1 MATAGRTES
10 TALARTPIGELL
22 EKEPYRF
29 EFFQAVR
36 LLNLLLADRSPVG
49 RFVNPSAEVA
59 RFAVNPSPVFPASQ
73 IQSLAAREGGAPVLS
88 VNFMGL
94 IGPLGLLPLYY
105 TELVMERT
113 RARDHALREF
123 LDIFHHRILSLFYA
137 AWEKYRFTIAY
148 ERGERDRFSHHL
160 LDLIG
165 LGTSGLQ
172 RRQEVADDSLL
183 FYGGLLAVHPRSAAA
198 LEQILEDYFDVPVE
212 VEQFVGAW
220 YPMDPDAQCELDGRG
235 GQSGQLGLGAV
246 VGSEIWD
253 QQTRVR
259 IRLGPLAFEQYRDF
273 LPGGLAWQRLRALA
287 KFFAGNEYDMELQL
301 ILRRQDVPSCALAD
315 EEDGVQ
321 LGWTTWVKSKPFQRD
336 PGDTILNL

>member
-22 EKEPYRF
+22 AREPYRF

-36 LLNLLLADRSPVG
+36 LLNLLLVERSPVG
-49 RFVNPSAEVA
+49 RFVSPSAEVA
-59 RFAVNPSPVFPASQ
+59 RFAVNPSPAFPASQ
-73 IQSLAAREGGAPVLS
+73 IQSLTMREDGTPVLS

-94 IGPLGLLPLYY
+94 VGPLGLLPLYY

-123 LDIFHHRILSLFYA
+123 LDIFHHRMLSLFYA
-137 AWEKYRFTIAY
+137 AWEKYRFSIAY
-148 ERGERDRFSHHL
+148 ERGERDRFSRHL
-160 LDLIG
+160 LNLIG
-165 LGTSGLQ
+165 LGTPGLQ
-172 RRQEVADDSLL
+172 ERQEVADESLL
-183 FYGGLLAVHPRSAAA
+183 FYGGLLASQPRSAAA
-198 LEQILEDYFDVPVE
+198 LEQILQDYFDVPAE
-212 VEQFVGAW
+212 IEQFVGAW
-220 YPMDPDAQCELDGRG
+220 YPMDPDAQCELDRG
-235 GQSGQLGLGAV
+235 GESAQLGFGAV

-259 IRLGPLAFEQYRDF
+259 IRLGPLTLEQYRDF
-273 LPGGLAWQRLRALA
+273 LPGGEAWKRLRALA

-301 ILRRQDVPSCALAD
+301 ILRREDVPACALAG
-315 EEDGVQ
+315 EEEGVQ

-336 PGDTILNL
+336 PGETILNL